1 MRPTCLSCHGF
12 CDRFPRPVTVVI
24 RCWKVAQATSSPA
37 SPLPHR
43 AAPPQSTPEL
53 LQGFDTATQ
62 VIALFHWLRRQ
73 PSPRIAR
80 VFIANDPDH
89 TARAVVSP
97 VLPSAARA
105 FSLALPI

>member
-1 MRPTCLSCHGF
+1 M
-12 CDRFPRPVTVVI
+12 
-24 RCWKVAQATSSPA
+24 AQATSSPA

-62 VIALFHWLRRQ
+62 VTALFHWLRRQ

-97 VLPSAARA
+97 ALPSAARA
-105 FSLALPI
+105 FSLARPILLFPAPMNAASFFVMP